1 MREVED
7 LIRQEQLFVHL
18 GTCAFLCGPCANK
31 TTKKQQIHRRHHP
44 MGTVPQ
50 WPFVNLCIRI
60 RAKEITALGCDFVG
74 EYTNTQI
81 NKSPFF
87 VSANVFSFAHRLMR
101 ICFVRKVVLLVN
113 TQIHI
118 TK

>member
-1 MREVED
+1 MKELKRGSE
-7 LIRQEQLFVHL
+7 
-18 GTCAFLCGPCANK
+18 
-31 TTKKQQIHRRHHP
+31 
-44 MGTVPQ
+44 MGTLAARGLEVC
-50 WPFVNLCIRI
+50 VHTVHTRVLDS
-60 RAKEITALGCDFVG
+60 GCDFVG

>member
-1 MREVED
+1 VSPDDVCIKFRRTMCH
-7 LIRQEQLFVHL
+7 QMM
-18 GTCAFLCGPCANK
+18 CALK
-31 TTKKQQIHRRHHP
+31 
-44 MGTVPQ
+44 
-50 WPFVNLCIRI
+50 
-60 RAKEITALGCDFVG
+60 GCDFVG

-87 VSANVFSFAHRLMR
+87 ASANVFSFAHRLMH
-101 ICFVRKVVLLVN
+101 ICLVRKVVLFVN